1 MQCRSVLRA
10 VAGIGVSAFTAS
22 AHHSLDRTY
31 DLKKEVTLEGKV
43 LQLLLRNPH
52 SFLQLEAPDETGAM
66 RRWALEWPGAGSL
79 AKVGINRDTLK
90 NGDAL
95 VVTVHPGFKPADHR
109 GVLSTLYRES
119 DGLAW
124 DAHPKKRPKSSR
136 RDN

>member
-1 MQCRSVLRA
+1 MQCKAVLWA
-10 VAGIGVSAFTAS
+10 VAGIGFSACTAS

-31 DLKKEVTLEGKV
+31 DMKKEVRLEGKI

-52 SFLQLEAPDETGAM
+52 SFLQLEAPDETGTM
-66 RRWALEWPGAGSL
+66 QRWALEWPGAGSL
-79 AKVGINRDTLK
+79 AKAGINRDTLK

-95 VVTVHPGFKPADHR
+95 VVTLHPGFKPADHR
-109 GVLSTLYRES
+109 GVLSTLRRES

-124 DAHPKKRPKSSR
+124 DAHPKKRPKSQR

>member
-1 MQCRSVLRA
+1 MRCKAVLSAAGMAISA
-10 VAGIGVSAFTAS
+10 VTAS
-22 AHHSLDRTY
+22 AHHFLDKTY
-31 DLKKEVTLEGKV
+31 DLKKEVRLEGKV

-52 SFLQLEAPDETGAM
+52 SFLQLEAPDETGTM
-66 RRWALEWPGAGSL
+66 QRWSLEWPGAGSL
-79 AKVGINRDTLK
+79 AKAGINLDMLN

-95 VVTVHPGFKPADHR
+95 VVTLHLGFKHADHR
-109 GVLSTLYRES
+109 GVLSTLHRES